1 MPKEFFDVFPTLKV
15 NDNLRGLLSQA
26 TVTRVTVTSARD
38 RMRVYL
44 ESPRLLYWQSVQ
56 DTEHEIRRQIF
67 GNASMDVK
75 IIVKFQLSRQY
86 TPRTLMQEY
95 ESSILSEIRDYI
107 IFLYSILRQAECT
120 FTADDEMTLTIEKN
134 VIAEERLEEL
144 LQILEKIFCERCG
157 MHFKVQTVF
166 KEPVESKSHKNSELR
181 IQQEVDA
188 ILQNAVLGNP
198 EERKKRK
205 QNQKRKTTERARKKS
220 RNKQQICQKAEE
232 ISREKEDS
240 VPDFPEETDLAAC
253 VARTIRMCFT
263 DVTLKV
269 NLWRSSRSRE
279 RWVK

>member
-95 ESSILSEIRDYI
+95 ESSILSEIRDYN

-134 VIAEERLEEL
+134 VR
-144 LQILEKIFCERCG
+144 
-157 MHFKVQTVF
+157 T
-166 KEPVESKSHKNSELR
+166 LR
-181 IQQEVDA
+181 HA
-188 ILQNAVLGNP
+188 
-198 EERKKRK
+198 
-205 QNQKRKTTERARKKS
+205 
-220 RNKQQICQKAEE
+220 
-232 ISREKEDS
+232 
-240 VPDFPEETDLAAC
+240 F
-253 VARTIRMCFT
+253 
-263 DVTLKV
+263 
-269 NLWRSSRSRE
+269 
-279 RWVK
+279 

>member
-95 ESSILSEIRDYI
+95 ESSILSEIRDYN

-157 MHFKVQTVF
+157 MHFKVHTVF

-198 EERKKRK
+198 EESAGRKRTGGVCKSGRKGRSGEKRESK
-205 QNQKRKTTERARKKS
+205 TRKEKRRK
-220 RNKQQICQKAEE
+220 E
-232 ISREKEDS
+232 
-240 VPDFPEETDLAAC
+240 
-253 VARTIRMCFT
+253 
-263 DVTLKV
+263 
-269 NLWRSSRSRE
+269 
-279 RWVK
+279 